1 MPTVATGAPPR
12 SWVWLGLL
20 VLYVVWGSTY
30 LGIAIAIET
39 IPPFTMAA
47 IRFLAAGV
55 IILGIVALR
64 RPADLRRPTI
74 GQVRDSVVVG
84 VLLAAVGN
92 GFVTLGEQ
100 TVPSGI
106 AALFIALTPVW
117 FAVLGRIGFGDRLPR
132 VVVFGVIIGFAGVA
146 LLAWPAGGPT
156 GALEPVGLLLVLAA
170 PIGWSSGSLFGARRA
185 NQPRP
190 ALLATGIQM
199 VGGGVALTIMA
210 VLTGEPGR
218 FELAAVSEGSLL
230 ALAYLTLVGSL
241 IGYSTYAWLLT
252 AAPVSIVATY
262 AYVNPVVAVVLGA
275 LILGEPIEPRTLV
288 AGAIIVAAVAIIV
301 TARGR
306 MSGPRAEAERTDD
319 ARTEVAT
326 TVVTA
331 PGPTTS

>member
-1 MPTVATGAPPR
+1 MPTASLSR
-12 SWVWLGLL
+12 SGRSRVWLGLL

-39 IPPFTMAA
+39 IPPFSMAA
-47 IRFLAAGV
+47 IRFITAGL
-55 IILGIVALR
+55 IILAIVAVR
-64 RPADLRRPTI
+64 RPAELQRPTI

-132 VVVFGVIIGFAGVA
+132 IVILGVVIGFLGVA
-146 LLAWPAGGPT
+146 LLAWPVGGPT
-156 GALEPVGLLLVLAA
+156 GALEPIGLLLVLAA
-170 PIGWSSGSLFGARRA
+170 PIGWSGGSLFGARRA

-190 ALLATGIQM
+190 PLFATGIQM
-199 VGGGVALTIMA
+199 VGGGIALSLMA

-218 FELAAVSEGSLL
+218 FDPAAVSQDSFL
-230 ALAYLTLVGSL
+230 ALVYLTLIGSL

-252 AAPVSIVATY
+252 AAPVSLVATY

-275 LILGEPIEPRTLV
+275 LILREPIEPRTLV
-288 AGAIIVAAVAIIV
+288 AGTVIVVAVAMIV

-306 MSGPRAEAERTDD
+306 MRAPRAEPEARLDTAASPVHVPSADASRT
-319 ARTEVAT
+319 
-326 TVVTA
+326 
-331 PGPTTS
+331 